1 MTTMKK
7 LTQSK
12 TIKVGSLYI
21 GLGVL
26 LGALQIFDQ
35 LDAVITPMM
44 TTDSAI
50 GWGSVVLAIIGG
62 IQIWLRLITSQPI
75 GNEPD

>member
-1 MTTMKK
+1 MKK

-12 TIKVGSLYI
+12 TVKVGTFYI

-26 LGALQIFDQ
+26 LAALQIFDQ
-35 LDAVITPMM
+35 LEAIIASMVSTEN
-44 TTDSAI
+44 AI
-50 GWGSVVLAIIGG
+50 GWGGVILAIMGG

>member
-1 MTTMKK
+1 MKKKK

-12 TIKVGSLYI
+12 TIKVGSFYI

-26 LGALQIFDQ
+26 LAALQIFDQ
-35 LDAVITPMM
+35 LEAVIAPMM

-50 GWGSVVLAIIGG
+50 GWGSVILAVMGG

-75 GNEPD
+75 GNESD